1 LPNGMK
7 LPEGM
12 QLPNGIQPPTGG
24 FGGSGGPGGPAMGG
38 GFSQVSVNTEMLAY
52 LQANRGSSKYL
63 VAVFGAQTAAP
74 IINATGESVLP
85 IGGFDGSDPA
95 PTLEQFKKMVAAGEI
110 KYVLSGGNDVTGGGM
125 NGSKSG
131 TSASAEIQ
139 SWVTAHFIADTA
151 YQGRGTL
158 LVYSK

>member
-1 LPNGMK
+1 
-7 LPEGM
+7 
-12 QLPNGIQPPTGG
+12 
-24 FGGSGGPGGPAMGG
+24 
-38 GFSQVSVNTEMLAY
+38 
-52 LQANRGSSKYL
+52 
-63 VAVFGAQTAAP
+63 
-74 IINATGESVLP
+74 
-85 IGGFDGSDPA
+85 
-95 PTLEQFKKMVAAGEI
+95 MVAAGEV
-110 KYVLSGGNDVTGGGM
+110 KYVLSDGSDFKGNGM